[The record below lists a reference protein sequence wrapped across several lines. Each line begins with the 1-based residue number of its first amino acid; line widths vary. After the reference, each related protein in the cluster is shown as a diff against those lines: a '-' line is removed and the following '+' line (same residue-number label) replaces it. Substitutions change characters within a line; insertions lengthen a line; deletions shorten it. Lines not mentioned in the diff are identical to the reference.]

1 MNRKER
7 NYQVISKIKSFHCN
21 NGECSSHLE
30 SKECGGSQ
38 PWSLSRGT
46 QTCHYQDQNHKK
58 HPFREEKHR
67 QTNQNQSRERERE
80 LQIQNISV
88 TPLLSPKPGW
98 MDVFQNKVA
107 PQLFIFCFSEGGPGQ
122 RNQGQVWLLAS
133 SE

>member
-7 NYQVISKIKSFHCN
+7 NYQVSSKIKSFHCN

-67 QTNQNQSRERERE
+67 QTNQNLSRERESYKYRIY
-80 LQIQNISV
+80 QS
-88 TPLLSPKPGW
+88 LLSSHLNLDGW
-98 MDVFQNKVA
+98 MFFKTRSRHNYLYSVSPKGAQVRGTKARSGCWLVV
-107 PQLFIFCFSEGGPGQ
+107 SE
-122 RNQGQVWLLAS
+122 
-133 SE
+133 